1 MRTSIGE
8 TWELYENEIMHP
20 EASEIQ
26 RFDTKKAFYAGA
38 AAMFQA
44 LNLGLEASQEPTQ
57 EDLDNVDPLLDDLS
71 DFLEKVKLVSPN
83 GPKHYPPVPSGRTTH

>member
-8 TWELYENEIMHP
+8 TWESYENEIMHP
-20 EASEIQ
+20 EAGEIQ
-26 RFDTKKAFYAGA
+26 RFETKKAFYAGA

-44 LNLGLEASQEPTQ
+44 LNLGLDASQEPTQ
-57 EDLDNVDPLLDDLS
+57 EDLDHVDHLLDELS

-83 GPKHYPPVPSGRTTH
+83 GRRH